1 MRDEGRRRVA
11 LYWDIKSA
19 DEFPFFATTCTSGSQ
34 MKELNMVMDM
44 AEDVWGRLYSAFI
57 TTCCVIELLVVRDT
71 VGKAQSLSNAQLLLP
86 STTEV
91 Q

>member
-1 MRDEGRRRVA
+1 
-11 LYWDIKSA
+11 
-19 DEFPFFATTCTSGSQ
+19 
-34 MKELNMVMDM
+34 MKELSIVTDM
-44 AEDVWGRLYSAFI
+44 EEDVWGRLFSTFI

>member
-19 DEFPFFATTCTSGSQ
+19 DEFPFFAPTFTSGG
-34 MKELNMVMDM
+34 KHGYGYI
-44 AEDVWGRLYSAFI
+44 AEDVWGRLHSAFV

-71 VGKAQSLSNAQLLLP
+71 VGKAQSLSNAQPLLP
-86 STTEV
+86 STTEA